1 MSDMIEVHAG
11 IADAYY
17 RNPLL
22 ESTTSL
28 TFTAGIPLK
37 NLLKNLIAYLRF
49 VAKRL
54 VEDRCLMVAG
64 SLTFTT
70 LLALVPLLTITVTL
84 TANLPYVA
92 KLIAAVHDFALKNLV
107 PEVGGKLVASYIDQ
121 FARNAAQLTL
131 IGLAMVAASAVA
143 MFFTIDSAFNDIWRA
158 KRRRGWFAR
167 LAAYIALL
175 VAGPLL
181 IGGSLTLTSYLVH
194 FAHRFEKVFPLLDDG
209 IVRLVPFLLTAVALV
224 LAYRIMPA
232 RHVPMRHALVGGL
245 LGALLFEGAKYLFVV
260 TIVRIPTYSLV
271 YGTFASVPILLVWLF
286 LCWTIVLGGAEAAA
300 TLSYFRH
307 PARETK
313 VWHEPVHLKEAIQVV
328 DALAQGGTPMDLTAV
343 RFKVP
348 MPIDVAEDILHA
360 LEDASLI
367 KREARGA
374 YRLLL
379 ARDAISEEE
388 IVRAVSGTRD

>member
-1 MSDMIEVHAG
+1 ML
-11 IADAYY
+11 Y
-17 RNPLL
+17 
-22 ESTTSL
+22 
-28 TFTAGIPLK
+28 
-37 NLLKNLIAYLRF
+37 NLIAYTRF
-49 VAKRL
+49 VARRL

-70 LLALVPLLTITVTL
+70 LLALVPLLTVTVTL

-107 PEVGGKLVASYIDQ
+107 PEVGGRLVATYIDQ
-121 FARNAAQLTL
+121 FARNAARLTL
-131 IGLAMVAASAVA
+131 IGLAMVAATAVA
-143 MFFTIDSAFNDIWRA
+143 MFFTIDNAFNDIWRA
-158 KRRRGWFAR
+158 RRRRGWFAR

-181 IGGSLTLTSYLVH
+181 IGVSLMLTSYLVH
-194 FAHRFEKVFPLLDDG
+194 FAHRFEQLLPLLDDG
-209 IVRLVPFLLTAVALV
+209 IVRLVPFVLTATALV

-232 RHVPMRHALVGGL
+232 RHVPMHHALAGGL

-260 TIVRIPTYSLV
+260 TIVRIPTYSLM

-286 LCWTIVLGGAEAAA
+286 LCWTIVLAGAEIAA

-307 PARETK
+307 PGRAAAYRQ
-313 VWHEPVHLKEAIQVV
+313 EPVHVREAIQVV
-328 DALAQGGTPMDLTAV
+328 DAFAQSPAPLDLAALRA
-343 RFKVP
+343 RVP

-360 LEDASLI
+360 LEDAALI
-367 KREARGA
+367 KREGRGA

-379 ARDAISEEE
+379 AREAISEEE
-388 IVRAVSGTRD
+388 IARAASGSRG